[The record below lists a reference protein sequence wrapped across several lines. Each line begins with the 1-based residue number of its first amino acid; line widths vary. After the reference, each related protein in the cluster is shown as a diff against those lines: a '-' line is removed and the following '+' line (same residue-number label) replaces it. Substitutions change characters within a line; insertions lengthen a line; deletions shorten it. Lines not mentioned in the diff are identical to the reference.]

1 MGPEHSYL
9 SQTDFNL
16 TLSHLRSSLPAE
28 AVWNR
33 RSLKA
38 DHKFV
43 TGSVYPLRTSR
54 LSGSI
59 SDLPSY
65 GSGLERLCY
74 RYMR

>member
-1 MGPEHSYL
+1 MGSGKHVDPDERCVVY
-9 SQTDFNL
+9 Q
-16 TLSHLRSSLPAE
+16 E

-43 TGSVYPLRTSR
+43 TGSVYPLWTSR